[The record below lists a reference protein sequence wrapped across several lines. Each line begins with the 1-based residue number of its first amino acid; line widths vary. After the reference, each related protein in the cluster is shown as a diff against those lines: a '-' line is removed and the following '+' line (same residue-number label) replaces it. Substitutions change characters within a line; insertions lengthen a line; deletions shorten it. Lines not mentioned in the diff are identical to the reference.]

1 LITLYGLIFSLWKVS
16 HAIAAGLA
24 LQPGDGTPDEMQR
37 LLNFY
42 SWDAGAMRSA
52 GMWWL
57 T

>member
-1 LITLYGLIFSLWKVS
+1 
-16 HAIAAGLA
+16 
-24 LQPGDGTPDEMQR
+24 MQR